1 MKAFREVIK
10 NSRHIL
16 VLSGAG
22 ISAESGIPTFRGQ
35 GGFWRKYQ
43 ATDLATMDA
52 FERNSSLVWEFYSYR
67 REVAKSK
74 EPNAAHLAIAQL
86 EKRLEEENKGRT
98 VTVVTQNID
107 RLHHRA
113 GSKNILELHGTV
125 NGEKNI
131 IRHSTYHLF
140 LARFSFSD
148 AMHKVRGNRRDLQ
161 KSDLSCFG
169 RKRVCGLYS
178 NSFN

>member
-52 FERNSSLVWEFYSYR
+52 FERNPSLVWEFYSYR

-131 IRHSTYHLF
+131 IRHSIIFFAQVLF
-140 LARFSFSD
+140 F
-148 AMHKVRGNRRDLQ
+148 RRDAQ
-161 KSDLSCFG
+161 SAGK
-169 RKRVCGLYS
+169 
-178 NSFN
+178 